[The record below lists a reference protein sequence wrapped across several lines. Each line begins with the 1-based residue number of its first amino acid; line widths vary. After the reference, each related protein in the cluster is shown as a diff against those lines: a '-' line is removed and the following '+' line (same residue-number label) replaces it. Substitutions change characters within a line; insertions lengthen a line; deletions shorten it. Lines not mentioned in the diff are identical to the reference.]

1 MISAAPSAAGTARLV
16 AALATAAVL
25 LAAASLLAQRQRAG
39 AILNGRIADESLYQ
53 SYVSVREVVEEASE
67 GSTLAAMGSAG
78 TEQNCCGGALVAPNW
93 ILTAAHCH
101 SCWEGRFPFKRA
113 INGGVEAIPVDPAAE
128 PVKVKVAL
136 DKDGH
141 YGGTLTVVEA
151 YEPEWVRACSP
162 LASSL
167 RRTGANSH
175 TAVSPPSLPRL
186 GLSGWMR
193 RC

>member
-1 MISAAPSAAGTARLV
+1 MRNRWCAPY
-16 AALATAAVL
+16 VL
-25 LAAASLLAQRQRAG
+25 NTRRH
-39 AILNGRIADESLYQ
+39 LYQ